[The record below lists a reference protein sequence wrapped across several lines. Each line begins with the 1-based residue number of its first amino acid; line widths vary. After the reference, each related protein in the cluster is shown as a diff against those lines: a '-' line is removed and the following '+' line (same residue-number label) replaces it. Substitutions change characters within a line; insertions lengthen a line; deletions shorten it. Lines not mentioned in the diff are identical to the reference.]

1 MSMSITEI
9 LNHLETTNPEAL
21 LLEPRAVYDAA
32 LVGITDHPQ
41 DHWPRAEKKTVAVYD
56 TAKCLEALME
66 WMECDYSEAQD
77 WFGYNTSG
85 AWAGEGT
92 PTFVGLDEAHDPL
105 GDHAL

>member
-41 DHWPRAEKKTVAVYD
+41 DHSPRAEKKTVAVYD